1 MVARILSRSSTVDE
15 SEDEESLVRREDVER
30 TLNQRR
36 ILMLLAIV
44 LGFLVVASILL
55 FCVAY
60 EIKRQEDYRLLEEIV
75 CAANDVACIGKRC
88 PKGMTWQPEE
98 NQCVDE
104 GQARVGHLGPN
115 LVDINRPAF
124 CDVGFVWVSHK
135 KQCMRSVRAG

>member
-36 ILMLLAIV
+36 ILMLLAII

-60 EIKRQEDYRLLEEIV
+60 EIKRQEEFKLLEEIV

-88 PKGMTWQPEE
+88 PKWMTWKPEE
-98 NQCVDE
+98 NQCVEE
-104 GQARVGHLGPN
+104 GRKEARMGHLGLTVNDPDPC
-115 LVDINRPAF
+115 DI
-124 CDVGFVWVSHK
+124 GFLWVSHK
-135 KQCMRSVRAG
+135 KQCMRILRAG

>member
-36 ILMLLAIV
+36 ILMLLAII

-60 EIKRQEDYRLLEEIV
+60 EIKRQEEFKLLEEIV

-88 PKGMTWQPEE
+88 PKWMTWKPEE
-98 NQCVDE
+98 NQCVEE
-104 GQARVGHLGPN
+104 GQARMGHLGV
-115 LVDINRPAF
+115 VDINPPP
-124 CDVGFVWVSHK
+124 CDIGFLWVSHK
-135 KQCMRSVRAG
+135 NQCMRILHAG

>member
-36 ILMLLAIV
+36 ILMLLAII

-60 EIKRQEDYRLLEEIV
+60 EIKRQEEFKLLEEIV

-88 PKGMTWQPEE
+88 PKWMTWKPEE
-98 NQCVDE
+98 NQCVEE
-104 GQARVGHLGPN
+104 GQARMGHLGVVVNDPDPC
-115 LVDINRPAF
+115 DI
-124 CDVGFVWVSHK
+124 GFLWVSHK
-135 KQCMRSVRAG
+135 NQCMRILHAG

>member
-1 MVARILSRSSTVDE
+1 MVARILSRSSTVEE

-60 EIKRQEDYRLLEEIV
+60 EIKRQEEFKLLEEIV

-88 PKGMTWQPEE
+88 PKWMTWKPEE
-98 NQCVDE
+98 NQCVEE
-104 GQARVGHLGPN
+104 GQARMGHLGVVTN
-115 LVDINRPAF
+115 HVAYCDI
-124 CDVGFVWVSHK
+124 GFVWVERK
-135 KQCMRSVRAG
+135 GKRECMRIPRAG